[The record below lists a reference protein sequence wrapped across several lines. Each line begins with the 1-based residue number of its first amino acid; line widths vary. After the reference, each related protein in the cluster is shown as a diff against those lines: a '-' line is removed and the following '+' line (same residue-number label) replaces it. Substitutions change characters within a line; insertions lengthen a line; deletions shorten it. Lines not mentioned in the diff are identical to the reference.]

1 MPCYLLLSFLRFCR
15 TFGFL
20 LGLVLQ
26 SMEDTAEKRVRILQ
40 TVRDL
45 VLERGLQNVSMS
57 LISKSTKV
65 PIGSIYNLFPSKEAL
80 VNAVYVYCRD
90 SFYQS
95 VIHSELDSGSGFEV
109 NFKIFV
115 RRYIHSAIDHAQN
128 YLFVE
133 QYHLSTAIDPVVISD
148 SNIFMG
154 AAGQDPLAIQE
165 KHGAWL
171 QSNGTD
177 RQRFQSCTGEDFR
190 KQSAGG
196 DHGQHASVPVVVIPD
211 HLHRAGQNHPHKP
224 GRLPLQKYRI
234 SLGNADDFSI
244 QTAKRIRYFPLR
256 DSRKQWALGHN
267 IKICFHRFFFVGIP
281 T

>member
-95 VIHSELDSGSGFEV
+95 VLHSELDSGSGFEV

-133 QYHLSTAIDPVVISD
+133 QYHLSPAIDPVVISD
-148 SNIFMG
+148 SNIFIGDTSLQQAMDQG
-154 AAGQDPLAIQE
+154 ILAPQPVELLSNMLIGLIHFCIDGHLTRRQVLDERQIDMIAEACWKAA
-165 KHGAWL
+165 
-171 QSNGTD
+171 
-177 RQRFQSCTGEDFR
+177 
-190 KQSAGG
+190 
-196 DHGQHASVPVVVIPD
+196 
-211 HLHRAGQNHPHKP
+211 RA
-224 GRLPLQKYRI
+224 
-234 SLGNADDFSI
+234 
-244 QTAKRIRYFPLR
+244 
-256 DSRKQWALGHN
+256 
-267 IKICFHRFFFVGIP
+267 
-281 T
+281 

>member
-1 MPCYLLLSFLRFCR
+1 
-15 TFGFL
+15 
-20 LGLVLQ
+20 
-26 SMEDTAEKRVRILQ
+26 MEDTAEKRVRILQ

-133 QYHLSTAIDPVVISD
+133 QYHLSSAIDPVVISD

-196 DHGQHASVPVVVIPD
+196 DHRQHASVSVVIVPD
-211 HLHRAGQNHPHKP
+211 DLHPAGQHDPHEP
-224 GRLPLQKYRI
+224 GRLPFQKHRVAFWYLDHLFVQTVQYFRHFLPRYPREQRT
-234 SLGNADDFSI
+234 LG
-244 QTAKRIRYFPLR
+244 QYF
-256 DSRKQWALGHN
+256 
-267 IKICFHRFFFVGIP
+267 IICFHNRSFVGIP
-281 T
+281 TYVFAIV